1 MAAKAKTGFS
11 GLDRSKTLAENTV
24 NAGPVVLDSNVTFT
38 ASSPDIFTQG
48 YFLVDVANFG
58 GNDHFY
64 LKEGGGIKVVYGQD
78 FGSVYYNDVL
88 VGTVT
93 SGGPYISVTLEPN
106 VTAESMT
113 AMARAARAVSY
124 YYDGDAPSAFG
135 RVVTYRVLN
144 SSGADTSATMLLKLK
159 PENDLPVFSGLDA
172 QSVHSASQATAGVVI
187 DADVHVAN
195 PDLTGFKGGKL
206 AVHLAGATATDQLYL
221 SDGHFSITC
230 KKLYLDGKQVGTVS
244 ADGHNGHDLAFTFS
258 AAISDAQASQL
269 AEQVSYRSTA
279 ASAPSGARDVTF
291 TVTDAEKSST
301 SAHVA
306 LGFEADAPT
315 LLSAN
320 AMVSDP
326 FATLK
331 AAASGAPDDLSAV
344 FATLEARAAGLLE
357 AASHAHGALAM
368 DHLPDLHLPAAVADY
383 LEAIGSSILDH
394 AQSAHPA
401 LVHELSD
408 RAAALAAHVHD
419 VLHPVHGSADA
430 LI

>member
-11 GLDRSKTLAENTV
+11 GLDKSKTLAENTV

-38 ASSPDIFTQG
+38 AASPDILSRGF
-48 YFLVDVANFG
+48 FLVDVANY
-58 GNDHFY
+58 NEHDHFY
-64 LKEGGGIKVVYGQD
+64 LKDGGGIKVINGAD

-88 VGTVT
+88 VGAVT
-93 SGGPYISVTLEPN
+93 SGGPYISVTLEPGI
-106 VTAESMT
+106 TEEAMT
-113 AMARAARAVSY
+113 AMARAVTY
-124 YYDGDAPSAFG
+124 YYDGDTPSAVG
-135 RVVTYRVLN
+135 RVVTYRILN
-144 SSGADTSATMLLKLK
+144 MSGAETSATMLLKLK
-159 PENDLPVFSGLDA
+159 PENDLPVFSGLDT
-172 QSVHSASQATAGVVI
+172 QSVHSASQAAPGVVI

-221 SDGHFSITC
+221 SDGHFSIIG
-230 KKLYLDGKQVGTVS
+230 KKLYFDGKQVGTVS

-279 ASAPSGARDVTF
+279 ASALSGARDVTF

-301 SAHVA
+301 SAHTTLV
-306 LGFEADAPT
+306 FEADAPT
-315 LLSAN
+315 LLSASSI
-320 AMVSDP
+320 VSDP

-331 AAASGAPDDLSAV
+331 AAVSGAPDDLSAV

-357 AASHAHGALAM
+357 AASHAHGALGT
-368 DHLPDLHLPAAVADY
+368 DHLPDLHLPTAVVDY
-383 LEAIGSSILDH
+383 LDAIGSSLLDH

-408 RAAALAAHVHD
+408 RAQALAAHVHE

>member
-11 GLDRSKTLAENTV
+11 GLDKSKTLAENTV

-38 ASSPDIFTQG
+38 ATSPDIFTQG

-64 LKEGGGIKVVYGQD
+64 LKDGGGIKVVYGQD

-88 VGTVT
+88 VGTLT

-106 VTAESMT
+106 VTGEAMT
-113 AMARAARAVSY
+113 AMARAVSY
-124 YYDGDAPSAFG
+124 YYDGDTPSAFG

-159 PENDLPVFSGLDA
+159 PENDVPVFSGLDA
-172 QSVHSASQATAGVVI
+172 QSVHSASQAAAGVVI

-195 PDLTGFKGGKL
+195 PDLTGFRGGKF

-221 SDGHFSITC
+221 SDGHFSITG

-279 ASAPSGARDVTF
+279 ASAPDGARDVTF
-291 TVTDAEKSST
+291 TITDAEKSAT
-301 SAHVA
+301 SAHTA
-306 LGFEADAPT
+306 LVFEANAPM
-315 LLSAN
+315 LLSASV
-320 AMVSDP
+320 ATPDA
-326 FATLK
+326 FAALK
-331 AAASGAPDDLSAV
+331 AAFPSEPDELGQL
-344 FATLEARAAGLLE
+344 FATLEVRAAGLLE
-357 AASHAHGALAM
+357 ATSGGHGPHSENTLSG
-368 DHLPDLHLPAAVADY
+368 LHLPVALADALDAIAGAVP
-383 LEAIGSSILDH
+383 DH
-394 AQSAHPA
+394 ATHAAPLQG
-401 LVHELSD
+401 LSD
-408 RAAALAAHVHD
+408 HAAALAAHVQEA
-419 VLHPVHGSADA
+419 LHPLHVGHDA

>member
-1 MAAKAKTGFS
+1 
-11 GLDRSKTLAENTV
+11 
-24 NAGPVVLDSNVTFT
+24 
-38 ASSPDIFTQG
+38 
-48 YFLVDVANFG
+48 
-58 GNDHFY
+58 
-64 LKEGGGIKVVYGQD
+64 
-78 FGSVYYNDVL
+78 
-88 VGTVT
+88 
-93 SGGPYISVTLEPN
+93 
-106 VTAESMT
+106 
-113 AMARAARAVSY
+113 
-124 YYDGDAPSAFG
+124 
-135 RVVTYRVLN
+135 
-144 SSGADTSATMLLKLK
+144 MLLKLK

>member
-38 ASSPDIFTQG
+38 AASPDIFTQG
-48 YFLVDVANFG
+48 YFLVDVTNFG

-64 LKEGGGIKVVYGQD
+64 LKDGGGIKVVYGQD

-113 AMARAARAVSY
+113 AMARVVSY
-124 YYDGDAPSAFG
+124 YYDGDTPSAFG

-144 SSGADTSATMLLKLK
+144 SSGADTSATMQLKLK
-159 PENDLPVFSGLDA
+159 PENDAPVFSGLDA
-172 QSVHSASQATAGVVI
+172 QSVHSASQAAAGVVI

-221 SDGHFSITC
+221 SDGHFSITG

-279 ASAPSGARDVTF
+279 ASAPSGGRDVTF

-301 SAHVA
+301 SAHVS

-357 AASHAHGALAM
+357 AASHAHGGLAA

-383 LEAIGSSILDH
+383 LDAIGSSILDH
-394 AQSAHPA
+394 APSAHPA

>member
-1 MAAKAKTGFS
+1 
-11 GLDRSKTLAENTV
+11 V
-24 NAGPVVLDSNVTFT
+24 NAGPVVLDSNVTFVT
-38 ASSPDIFTQG
+38 TSPSESFRNGAFSVAIANSTQ
-48 YFLVDVANFG
+48 D
-58 GNDHFY
+58 DH
-64 LKEGGGIKVVYGQD
+64 LQIESVGGISLQGPENNLIYYYGYYVGEIWSSGSGRLIVALAPDVHSQD
-78 FGSVYYNDVL
+78 LTVL
-88 VGTVT
+88 AQ
-93 SGGPYISVTLEPN
+93 S
-106 VTAESMT
+106 
-113 AMARAARAVSY
+113 VSY
-124 YYDGDAPSAFG
+124 SYSGDAPTAAA
-135 RVVTYRVLN
+135 RTVTFNVTDATGTA
-144 SSGADTSATMLLKLK
+144 STATMQLKLK

-172 QSVHSASQATAGVVI
+172 QSVHFASQAAAGVVI

-195 PDLTGFKGGKL
+195 PDLAGFKGGKL

-221 SDGHFSITC
+221 SDGHFSITG
-230 KKLYLDGKQVGTVS
+230 KKLYLDGKPVGSVS

-258 AAISDAQASQL
+258 SAISDAQASQL

-301 SAHVA
+301 SAHTTLV
-306 LGFEADAPT
+306 FEADAPT
-315 LLSAN
+315 LLSASSI
-320 AMVSDP
+320 VSDP

-357 AASHAHGALAM
+357 AASHAHGALAA

-383 LEAIGSSILDH
+383 LDAIGSSLLDH

-408 RAAALAAHVHD
+408 RAEALAAHVHD

>member
-11 GLDRSKTLAENTV
+11 GLDKSKTLAENTV

-38 ASSPDIFTQG
+38 ATSPDIFTQG

-64 LKEGGGIKVVYGQD
+64 LKDGGGIKVVYGQD

-88 VGTVT
+88 VGTVM

-113 AMARAARAVSY
+113 AMARAVSY
-124 YYDGDAPSAFG
+124 YYDGDTPSAFG

-159 PENDLPVFSGLDA
+159 PENDAPVFSGLDT
-172 QSVHSASQATAGVVI
+172 QSVHSASQAAAGVVI

-206 AVHLAGATATDQLYL
+206 AVHLASAAATDQLYL
-221 SDGHFSITC
+221 SDGHFSITG

-279 ASAPSGARDVTF
+279 ASAPDGARDVTF

-301 SAHVA
+301 SAHTTLV
-306 LGFEADAPT
+306 FEADAPT
-315 LLSAN
+315 LLSASSI
-320 AMVSDP
+320 VSDP

-331 AAASGAPDDLSAV
+331 AAVSGAPDDLSAV

-357 AASHAHGALAM
+357 AASHAHGALGT
-368 DHLPDLHLPAAVADY
+368 DHLPDLHLPAAVVDY
-383 LEAIGSSILDH
+383 LDAIGSSLLDH
-394 AQSAHPA
+394 AQSAHPV

-408 RAAALAAHVHD
+408 RVQALAAHVHE
-419 VLHPVHGSADA
+419 VLHPAHGSADA